1 MSHTFCVATGMP
13 KHDARIDRMNGVA
26 ARVES
31 ISGRFLGYP
40 YLAHSLVGSVDT
52 PEVFNDSLKGFD
64 CVTYIESVM
73 ALVYADETKD
83 YSSVLKKLRY
93 SNGRVEWRRRNHYMT
108 QWLKNNVRHGL
119 IRRVGLRWA
128 TARKRRVLDII
139 PGLPTSRASFSCI
152 PKKSFSSAQS
162 EIHTGDLIF
171 FASTRS
177 NLDVFHCGILIRQG
191 DSWVLRHAS
200 RTRGSVVDQDLASFL
215 KENRMAGLMLARP
228 CDRSRR

>member
-1 MSHTFCVATGMP
+1 MP

-40 YLAHSLVGSVDT
+40 YVAHSLVGSVDT

-64 CVTYIESVM
+64 CVTYVESVM
-73 ALVYADETKD
+73 ALVYADKTGN

-93 SNGRVEWRRRNHYMT
+93 SDGRVDWRRRNHYMT
-108 QWLKNNVRHGL
+108 QWLKNNARHGL
-119 IRRVGLRWA
+119 IRRVGLRFA
-128 TARKRRVLDII
+128 TTRKQRLLNVV
-139 PGLPTSRASFSCI
+139 PGLPTSRQSFSCI
-152 PKKSFSSAQS
+152 PKNKFSAVQS
-162 EIHTGDLIF
+162 EMRSGDLIF

-177 NLDVFHCGILIRQG
+177 HLDVFHCGILIRQG
-191 DSWVLRHAS
+191 DTWILRHAS
-200 RTRGSVVDQDLASFL
+200 RSSGSVVDQELASFL
-215 KENRMAGLMLARP
+215 KEHRMAGMMLARP

>member
-1 MSHTFCVATGMP
+1 MP

-73 ALVYADETKD
+73 ALLYADKTRN
-83 YSSVLKKLRY
+83 YSSILKKLRY
-93 SNGRVEWRRRNHYMT
+93 SGGRVDWRRRNHYMT
-108 QWLKNNVRHGL
+108 QWLKNNERHGL
-119 IRRVGLRWA
+119 IRRVGLRFA
-128 TARKRRVLDII
+128 TTRKHRVLNVV
-139 PGLPTSRASFSCI
+139 PGLPAFKQSFSCI
-152 PKKSFSSAQS
+152 PKRSFSAVQP
-162 EIHTGDLIF
+162 EIRTGDLIF

-177 NLDVFHCGILIRQG
+177 HLDVFHCGILVRQG
-191 DSWVLRHAS
+191 EKWILRHAS
-200 RTRGSVVDQDLASFL
+200 RSRGSVVDQELESFL
-215 KENRMAGLMLARP
+215 KGNRMAGLMLARP

>member
-1 MSHTFCVATGMP
+1 
-13 KHDARIDRMNGVA
+13 MNGIA

-73 ALVYADETKD
+73 ALVYANETGN
-83 YSSVLKKLRY
+83 YSSFLKRLRY
-93 SNGRVEWRRRNHYMT
+93 SDGRVDWRRRNHYMT
-108 QWLKNNVRHGL
+108 QWLRNNARQGL
-119 IRRVGLRWA
+119 VRRVGLRFS
-128 TARKRRVLDII
+128 TTRKRRLLNVV
-139 PGLPTSRASFSCI
+139 PGLPASRQSFSCI
-152 PKKSFSSAQS
+152 PKDKFSAVASQICS
-162 EIHTGDLIF
+162 GDLVF

-177 NLDVFHCGILIRQG
+177 HLDVFHCGILIRQG
-191 DSWVLRHAS
+191 EKWILRHAS
-200 RTRGSVVDQDLASFL
+200 RRRGSVVDQDFASFL

-228 CDRSRR
+228 CDWSRR

>member
-1 MSHTFCVATGMP
+1 MP
-13 KHDARIDRMNGVA
+13 KHDARIDRMNSVA

-73 ALVYADETKD
+73 ALLYADKTRN
-83 YSSVLKKLRY
+83 YSSILKKLRY
-93 SNGRVEWRRRNHYMT
+93 SDGRVGWRRRNHYMT
-108 QWLKNNVRHGL
+108 QWLKNNERHGL
-119 IRRVGLRWA
+119 IRRVGLRFA
-128 TARKRRVLDII
+128 TTRKHRVLNVV
-139 PGLPTSRASFSCI
+139 PGLPAVKQSFSCI
-152 PKKSFSSAQS
+152 PKRSFSAVQS
-162 EIHTGDLIF
+162 GICTGDLIF

-177 NLDVFHCGILIRQG
+177 HLDVFHCGILVRQG
-191 DSWVLRHAS
+191 EKWILRHAS
-200 RTRGSVVDQDLASFL
+200 RSRGSVVDQALQSFL

>member
-1 MSHTFCVATGMP
+1 MP

-52 PEVFNDSLKGFD
+52 PEVFNDSLMGFD

-73 ALVYADETKD
+73 ALVYAGKTGN
-83 YSSVLKKLRY
+83 YSSILTKLRY
-93 SNGRVEWRRRNHYMT
+93 SNGRVDWRRRNHYMT
-108 QWLKNNVRHGL
+108 QWLKNNARHGL
-119 IRRVGLRWA
+119 IRRVGLRFA
-128 TARKRRVLDII
+128 TTRKQRLLNVV
-139 PGLPTSRASFSCI
+139 PGLPASRQSFSCI
-152 PKKSFSSAQS
+152 PKSRFSTLDS
-162 EIHTGDLIF
+162 EICTGDLIF

-177 NLDVFHCGILIRQG
+177 NLDVFHCGILIRRG
-191 DSWVLRHAS
+191 ETWILRHAS
-200 RTRGSVVDQDLASFL
+200 RSRGSVVDQDLLSFL
-215 KENRMAGLMLARP
+215 KENRMAGVMLARP